1 MVEVSEKVVK
11 VELEATDVG
20 GEELVNLKVE

>member
-1 MVEVSEKVVK
+1 MVGVSETVVK

-20 GEELVNLKVE
+20 GEELVNLKDE